1 MPEIPDPIAVRELE
15 AAGAGDELRPV
26 FVRFGRPER
35 DPAPGGDWQC
45 AFQITGLGEDD
56 VECAFGVDSVQA
68 LQLAFQAVGARL
80 FAADGRGQSITW
92 LGMREVGFPAP
103 SEA

>member
-1 MPEIPDPIAVRELE
+1 MPEILDPIAERELE
-15 AAGAGDELRPV
+15 AEAAGGEVRPV
-26 FVRFGRPER
+26 FARFGRPER

-56 VECAFGVDSVQA
+56 VEYAFGVDSVQA

-80 FAADGRGQSITW
+80 FAAEGPGRSITW
-92 LGMREVGFPAP
+92 LGMSDLGFPEP
-103 SEA
+103 PKG